1 MILGLN
7 SFERDAVSRLD
18 KNNLLENSESVLFLG
33 FEASK
38 LDLTELFGRTP
49 AGRIKHVHFL
59 YNGSSNLSTYLEN
72 AYPSLKY
79 TYDKTYCTD
88 AVVQY
93 QKYWIDRL
101 GDPKPK
107 VLSWGNGR
115 IGKLLKKDF
124 VDSCTNISARK
135 FNNSTEI
142 PEFNVL
148 VLNTEKPLPVP
159 LLKAVKPNSLVINT
173 ARGGVLKFTSVLDLI
188 IFDSCTYVTDVDD
201 FNIPSERFIKTD
213 HIAYLTKTS
222 IDKLIRNALR
232 LAK

>member
-7 SFERDAVSRLD
+7 SFEKDAVSRLD
-18 KNNLLENSESVLFLG
+18 KNNKLENSESILFLG

-38 LDLTELFGRTP
+38 VDLNDLFGKIP
-49 AGRIKHVHFL
+49 AGRIKHIHFL
-59 YNGSSNLSTYLEN
+59 YNGSSNLTTYLKN
-72 AYPSLKY
+72 AYPGFEY

-93 QKYWIDRL
+93 QEYWIERL
-101 GDPKPK
+101 GNPKPK

-124 VDSCTNISARK
+124 GDSCTNISARK
-135 FNNSTEI
+135 YKETTEI

-159 LLKAVKPNSLVINT
+159 LLKAVKPGSLVINT

-188 IFDSCTYVTDVDD
+188 VFDNCTYVTDVDD
-201 FNIPSERFIKTD
+201 FNVPSERFIKTN
-213 HIAYLTKTS
+213 HIAYLTRAS

-232 LAK
+232 LTK